1 MTTMSLIGFL
11 LRVVFIICIV
21 ATYCNAQYN
30 AEANTYT
37 LQDIDVTVENGVITS
52 CSTSAEDW
60 GTGNLIIPE
69 VLDGQ
74 NIHGIENVN
83 RSKKDG
89 ILEAKGIT
97 NIILPEVLDSIGA
110 YAFSKNYITELI
122 IPNTVTFIGEGAFY
136 QNTTLLKLI
145 LPNSLDTIRTATFDY
160 AKIKTVTIPNS
171 VKYLASFFTCD
182 SLKEV
187 IFEKGSQL
195 EYIRSHV
202 FGLCP
207 LIDSVELP
215 SPIKEGHTFIKWID
229 EDGNTVEKHYSSSR
243 QDLTAVFVENGSL
256 SVISGTIS
264 CNDYTDLSLE
274 ISGDTTGTISVN
286 ESGNFSFVISSG
298 KSIVLTP
305 TKEDE
310 TFSPSNIE
318 LNHIDGSKQG
328 NLFIADSYVEDVFS
342 VSGTISIDNSSGLT
356 ILVSGDTTGTIAV
369 NAEGGYEFVIS
380 QGKSITVTPKK
391 DGTTFTPESVTLSNI
406 QEDKS
411 AVNFEAVVVTS
422 AVEAENRI
430 TVSPNPTKGIVTVI
444 SEELIKNI
452 LVNDFDGKTIM
463 SREVNATRCSIDLST
478 YSKGVYNIKISTE
491 DKTFCER
498 IIKE

>member
-1 MTTMSLIGFL
+1 MNFFRLQFL
-11 LRVVFIICIV
+11 LLLFVFQQSF
-21 ATYCNAQYN
+21 AQYN
-30 AEANTYT
+30 AETNTYT
-37 LQDIDVTVENGVITS
+37 LQDSDVEIENGVIMS
-52 CSTSAEDW
+52 CSSSATDW

-69 VLDGQ
+69 ILDGQ

-83 RSKKDG
+83 RAKKKG
-89 ILEAKGIT
+89 VFEQKGISS
-97 NIILPEVLDSIGA
+97 IKFPETLDKIGA
-110 YAFSKNYITELI
+110 WAFVKNDLI
-122 IPNTVTFIGEGAFY
+122 KLVLPNTIRYIGESAFY
-136 QNTTLLKLI
+136 QNYLLQELI

-229 EDGNTVEKHYSSSR
+229 EDGNTVEKHYSSRR

-286 ESGNFSFVISSG
+286 ESGNFSFVISTG

-310 TFSPSNIE
+310 TFSPSSIE

-328 NLFIADSYVEDVFS
+328 NLFIADSYVENVFS
-342 VSGTISIDNSSGLT
+342 VSGTISIDNASGLSLQ
-356 ILVSGDTTGTIAV
+356 ISGDTTGTIAV
-369 NAEGGYEFVIS
+369 NADGNYEFAIS
-380 QGKSITVTPKK
+380 EGKSITITPKK

-406 QEDKS
+406 QENKS
-411 AVNFEAVVVTS
+411 AVNFEAVTETS
-422 AVEAENRI
+422 AVEAVNRI
-430 TVSPNPTKGIVTVI
+430 IVSPNPTKGIVTVI

-478 YSKGVYNIKISTE
+478 YSKGVYYIKISTE
-491 DKTFCER
+491 EKTFCEK